1 MLSRQQKDRTEQ
13 SVGNK
18 LFICCWVS
26 FVTFSC
32 CVTIVVPFLVCIN
45 IDRFGVIT
53 CYNLVTGN
61 TPPKIFFP
69 CFLEMKIRASCGYVL
84 NFKSATREP
93 IWLKFGQLNVR

>member
-13 SVGNK
+13 SVRNK

-45 IDRFGVIT
+45 IDSFGVII

-61 TPPKIFFP
+61 TPPKNFFP
-69 CFLEMKIRASCGYVL
+69 CFLEIAVYVMSTCAAEL
-84 NFKSATREP
+84 LFAAFYKVTKNCSKR
-93 IWLKFGQLNVR
+93 